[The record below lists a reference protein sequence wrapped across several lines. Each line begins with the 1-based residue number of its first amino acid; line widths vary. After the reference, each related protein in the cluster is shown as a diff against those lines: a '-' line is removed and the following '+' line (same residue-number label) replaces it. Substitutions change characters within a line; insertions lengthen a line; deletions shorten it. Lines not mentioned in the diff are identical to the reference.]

1 MPAAFKNRVQEL
13 FPYIVRIRIAE
24 KDRHA
29 LHDWCLANISGI
41 FDHWTYDYIDE
52 TSSPSCLLVYDYRFH
67 NIDDALLFR
76 LTWT

>member
-1 MPAAFKNRVQEL
+1 MEVNIMPAAFKNRVQEL
-13 FPYIVRIRIAE
+13 FPYIV
-24 KDRHA
+24 
-29 LHDWCLANISGI
+29 NISGI